1 MEIPYKAII
10 DNCILKSELITK
22 KKESKIVKYFRRRTV
37 KKIIDMLDIM
47 KYDEAKIYK
56 RDIIDFYNFFQDIQ
70 NALGENLIELK
81 GEQSDSVNYTLTFS
95 GAIEIRTIGD
105 TVKCEVTVETLDTV
119 SQQNAYFGVTY
130 VEENQTIRK
139 YETTYLSSYERPGRV
154 IYQSMLKMIIKYIEY
169 CN

>member
-1 MEIPYKAII
+1 MEIPYKTII

-37 KKIIDMLDIM
+37 KKIIDILDNM

-56 RDIIDFYNFFQDIQ
+56 RDIIDFYNFFQDLQ
-70 NALGENLIELK
+70 NALGENLKELK
-81 GEQSDSVNYTLTFS
+81 GGQSDSINYTLTFS

-105 TVKCEVTVETLDTV
+105 SVRCEVTVETLDTV

-154 IYQSMLKMIIKYIEY
+154 LYQGMLEMIIKYIEY

>member
-1 MEIPYKAII
+1 MEIPYKTII

-37 KKIIDMLDIM
+37 KKIIDILDNM

-56 RDIIDFYNFFQDIQ
+56 RDIIDFYNFFQDLQ
-70 NALGENLIELK
+70 NALGENLKELK
-81 GEQSDSVNYTLTFS
+81 GGQSDSVNYTLTFS

-105 TVKCEVTVETLDTV
+105 TVRCEVTVETLDTV

-154 IYQSMLKMIIKYIEY
+154 LYQGMLEMIIKYIEY

>member
-37 KKIIDMLDIM
+37 KKIIDILDNM
-47 KYDEAKIYK
+47 KYDEVKIYK
-56 RDIIDFYNFFQDIQ
+56 RDIVDFYNFFQDLQ
-70 NALGENLIELK
+70 NALGENLKELK
-81 GEQSDSVNYTLTFS
+81 GGQSDSVNYTLTIS
-95 GAIEIRTIGD
+95 GAITRIIGD
-105 TVKCEVTVETLDTV
+105 TIRYEVTVETLDTV

-130 VEENQTIRK
+130 AEENHDIRK

-154 IYQSMLKMIIKYIEY
+154 LYQGMLEMIIKYIEY